1 MCALK
6 PERMKIICVGRNYA
20 AHAAEL
26 GNEVPEDPIL
36 FMKPPSALL
45 VNNKPLYYPEFTSDL
60 HYEGELVLKIC
71 KNGKYVAPEF
81 AAAYYEEIAFGFDFT
96 ARDLQAACKRSGRP
110 WEISKGFDNSA
121 ALSKFIPI
129 ASLANPGQVTFR
141 TVLNGNVVQ
150 EGNTRDL
157 IFSFEQV
164 ISYASRFFKIQ
175 TGDLIFTG
183 TPSGVGPVKIGD
195 ILEGYIEDRKMIRCN
210 IR

>member
-1 MCALK
+1 
-6 PERMKIICVGRNYA
+6 MKIICVGRNYA

-26 GNEVPEDPIL
+26 GNEVPEEPIL

-45 VNNKPLYYPEFTSDL
+45 VNNKPLYYPDFTRDL

-71 KNGKYVAPEF
+71 KNGKHVAPEF
-81 AAAYYEEIAFGFDFT
+81 ASGYFSEIAFGFDFT
-96 ARDLQAACKRSGRP
+96 ARDLQTECKKAGRP
-110 WEISKGFDNSA
+110 WEIAKGFDNSA
-121 ALSKFIPI
+121 ALSSFVPI
-129 ASLANPGQVTFR
+129 ESLANPDQIIFR
-141 TVLNGNVVQ
+141 TLLNGNVVQ
-150 EGNTRDL
+150 EGNTKNL
-157 IFSFEQV
+157 IFSFSQV

-195 ILEGYIEDRKMIRCN
+195 TLEGYIEDRKMIRCE

>member
-1 MCALK
+1 MCATN
-6 PERMKIICVGRNYA
+6 PDRMKIICVGRNYA

-60 HYEGELVLKIC
+60 HYEGELVLRIC
-71 KNGKYVAPEF
+71 KNGKYIAPEF
-81 AAAYYEEIAFGFDFT
+81 AAGYYTEIGFGFDFT
-96 ARDLQAACKRSGRP
+96 ARDLQAACKKAGRP
-110 WEISKGFDNSA
+110 WEIAKGFDNSA
-121 ALSKFIPI
+121 ALSKFIPLD
-129 ASLANPGQVTFR
+129 SLANPDGISFR
-141 TVLNGNVVQ
+141 TVLNGKVVQ

-164 ISYASRFFKIQ
+164 ISYASRYFKIQ
-175 TGDLIFTG
+175 TGDLVFTG
-183 TPSGVGPVKIGD
+183 TPSGVGPVQIGD
-195 ILEGYIEDRKMIRCN
+195 VLEGYIEDRKMIRCE